1 MKKSVM
7 LYTVDEV
14 NKIIG
19 QINNQI
25 ESFRSLYR
33 NKPTFII
40 ISVELAILFK
50 TQHDLMSQ
58 HEVIVLNGEY
68 LEVNRIFG
76 MTCFASP
83 ALKDLEFEIR

>member
-1 MKKSVM
+1 MKQSVM
-7 LYTVDEV
+7 LYTVDEID
-14 NKIIG
+14 KTIG

-33 NKPTFII
+33 KKPTFII
-40 ISVELAILFK
+40 ISLELEILLRK
-50 TQHDLMSQ
+50 QHDLMCQ
-58 HEVIVLNGEY
+58 HEAIILNGEY
-68 LEVNRIFG
+68 LKVNRIFG

>member
-1 MKKSVM
+1 MKQSVM
-7 LYTVDEV
+7 LYTVDEID
-14 NKIIG
+14 KTIG

-33 NKPTFII
+33 KKPTFII
-40 ISVELAILFK
+40 ISLELEILLRK
-50 TQHDLMSQ
+50 QHDLMSQ
-58 HEVIVLNGEY
+58 HEVIILNGEY
-68 LEVNRIFG
+68 LKVNRIFG

>member
-1 MKKSVM
+1 MKKNI
-7 LYTVDEV
+7 YTVDEV
-14 NKIIG
+14 DKTIG

-33 NKPTFII
+33 KKPTFII
-40 ISVELAILFK
+40 ISLELEILLRK
-50 TQHDLMSQ
+50 QHDLMSQ
-58 HEVIVLNGEY
+58 HEVIILNGEY
-68 LEVNRIFG
+68 LKVNRIFG

>member
-1 MKKSVM
+1 MKQSVM
-7 LYTVDEV
+7 LYTVDEID
-14 NKIIG
+14 KTIG

-33 NKPTFII
+33 KKPTFII
-40 ISVELAILFK
+40 ISLELEILLRK
-50 TQHDLMSQ
+50 QHDLMSQ
-58 HEVIVLNGEY
+58 HEAIILNGEY
-68 LEVNRIFG
+68 LKVNRIFG

>member
-7 LYTVDEV
+7 LYTVDEID
-14 NKIIG
+14 KTIG

-33 NKPTFII
+33 KKPTFII
-40 ISVELAILFK
+40 ISLELEILLRK
-50 TQHDLMSQ
+50 QHDLMSQ
-58 HEVIVLNGEY
+58 HEAIILNGEY
-68 LEVNRIFG
+68 LKVNRIFG